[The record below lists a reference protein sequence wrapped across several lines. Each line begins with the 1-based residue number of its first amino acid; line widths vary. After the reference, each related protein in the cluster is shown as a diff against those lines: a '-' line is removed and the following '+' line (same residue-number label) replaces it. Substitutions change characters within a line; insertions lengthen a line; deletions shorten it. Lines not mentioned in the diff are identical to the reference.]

1 MLLYGVHFWRR
12 ILTSGVCV
20 AGEEQKQAGHHD
32 AVVSRVPFFYGWVML
47 PVAMLIQIA
56 TSPGQTFGVSVFN
69 PFLRESLS
77 LSQSAFSGA
86 YTLGTFLA
94 SFPQTYV
101 GALMDRFGLR
111 RTLFVVVSIFGLA
124 CFGMS
129 QVTGVVTLFV
139 AFLFLRMLGQGAMGL
154 LSANTVAMWFNRR
167 LGFTSGV
174 MSIGMALASGGMPA
188 LGLWLI
194 DGFGWRWSYVI
205 LGVSVWV
212 VLFPVLSIFYRNRP
226 EDVGLVPDGQMM
238 SEADQKAE
246 DARSFSLSEAMRTR
260 AYWIGAAAIAHWSMI
275 GTGIQFHLVQIFLD
289 RGMTAGEAALAFS
302 VLAGA
307 GACGRLVG
315 GILADRVPLNALLAV
330 APAVLA
336 GGVFLLLQLADE
348 ASILFFGIALGL
360 GQGLLQSVHTTLWVR
375 YYGRRHLG
383 KIRGSLSTITVAAS
397 SFGPFAMG
405 FAYDTF
411 GGYSEILWLFLGIVV
426 LMAFMGIL
434 ATKPRTIQET

>member
-1 MLLYGVHFWRR
+1 VRE
-12 ILTSGVCV
+12 V
-20 AGEEQKQAGHHD
+20 GEVEKGGAHED
-32 AVVSRVPFFYGWVML
+32 KLVSRVPFFYGWVML
-47 PVAMLIQIA
+47 PVAMLIQMA

-111 RTLFVVVSIFGLA
+111 RTLTVVVFVFGLA
-124 CFGMS
+124 CFFMS
-129 QVTGVVTLFV
+129 QVGDVFTLFI

-194 DGFGWRWSYVI
+194 NGFGWRWSYAL
-205 LGVSVWV
+205 LGIGVWV
-212 VLFPVLSIFYRNRP
+212 VIFPVLAIFYRNKP
-226 EDVGLVPDGQMM
+226 EDVGQVPDGKMLL
-238 SEADQKAE
+238 SEAAQKAE
-246 DARSFSLSEAMRTR
+246 DALSFSLSEAMRTR

-289 RGMTAGEAALAFS
+289 RGMTTTDAALAFS

-315 GILADRVPLNALLAV
+315 GILADRLPLNGLLAV

-336 GGVFLLLQLADE
+336 VGVFLLLQM
-348 ASILFFGIALGL
+348 SGTGTIVIFGSAMGL

-375 YYGRRHLG
+375 YYGRVHLG
-383 KIRGSLSTITVAAS
+383 KIRGSLSTITVGAS
-397 SFGPFAMG
+397 SLGPFAMG

-411 GGYSEILWLFLGIVV
+411 GGYSEILWIFLGIVAT
-426 LMAFMGIL
+426 MAVVGVW
-434 ATKPRTIQET
+434 ATKPKSNG

>member
-1 MLLYGVHFWRR
+1 MSEV
-12 ILTSGVCV
+12 
-20 AGEEQKQAGHHD
+20 GEDNKKAGHSD
-32 AVVSRVPFFYGWVML
+32 WVVSRVPFFYGWVML
-47 PVAMLIQIA
+47 PVAMLIQMA

-69 PFLRESLS
+69 PFLRDALS

-86 YTLGTFLA
+86 YMLGTFLA

-111 RTLFVVVSIFGLA
+111 RTLIVVVTVFGLA
-124 CFGMS
+124 CFWMS
-129 QVTGVVTLFV
+129 QVSGVVTLFV

-188 LGLWLI
+188 FGLWLI
-194 DGFGWRWSYVI
+194 GGFGWRWAYAI
-205 LGVSVWV
+205 LGLVVWIV
-212 VLFPVLSIFYRNRP
+212 MFPVLAVFYRNKP
-226 EDVGLVPDGQMM
+226 EDVGQIPDGKTTLT
-238 SEADQKAE
+238 EAAQKAE
-246 DARSFSLSEAMRTR
+246 DARSFSLSEAMKTR

-289 RGMTAGEAALAFS
+289 RGMTTGDAAVAFS

-315 GILADRVPLNALLAV
+315 GILADRLPLNGLLAV
-330 APAVLA
+330 APAILA
-336 GGVFLLLQLADE
+336 VGVFLLIQMSDMT
-348 ASILFFGIALGL
+348 SVWIFGGAIGV
-360 GQGLLQSVHTTLWVR
+360 GQGVLQSVHTTLWVR
-375 YYGRRHLG
+375 YYGRVHLG

-397 SFGPFAMG
+397 SLGPFAMG

-411 GGYSEILWLFLGIVV
+411 GSYSEILWIFMAIVAT
-426 LMAFMGIL
+426 MAFVGMW
-434 ATKPRTIQET
+434 ATKPKHNGSLNLANG

>member
-1 MLLYGVHFWRR
+1 LPFVVSLILKGV
-12 ILTSGVCV
+12 GVSEV
-20 AGEEQKQAGHHD
+20 GEEIEKVGHHD
-32 AVVSRVPFFYGWVML
+32 WVVSRVPFFYGWVML

-86 YTLGTFLA
+86 YTLGTLLA
-94 SFPQTYV
+94 SFPLTYV
-101 GALMDRFGLR
+101 GALMDRYGLR
-111 RTLFVVVSIFGLA
+111 RTLAVVALIFGLA
-124 CFGMS
+124 CFWMS
-129 QVTGVVTLFV
+129 QVSGLVTLFV

-174 MSIGMALASGGMPA
+174 MSLGIAVAVGGMPA

-194 DGFGWRWSYVI
+194 DGFGWRWAYAI
-205 LGVSVWV
+205 LGVGVWV
-212 VLFPVLSIFYRNRP
+212 MVFPVLAIFYRNRP
-226 EDVGLVPDGQMM
+226 EDVGQVPDGTVRM
-238 SEADQKAE
+238 SEAAQKAE

-260 AYWIGAAAIAHWSMI
+260 AYWIGAAAISHWSMI

-289 RGMTAGEAALAFS
+289 RGMTVSDAALAFS

-307 GACGRLVG
+307 GACGRLMG
-315 GILADRVPLNALLAV
+315 GILADRLPLNGLLSV

-336 GGVFLLLQLADE
+336 CGVFLLLQMKGTGT
-348 ASILFFGIALGL
+348 IMMFGGAMGL
-360 GQGLLQSVHTTLWVR
+360 GQGLLQSAHTTLWAR
-375 YYGRRHLG
+375 YYGRVHLG

-397 SFGPFAMG
+397 GIGPFAMG
-405 FAYDTF
+405 FSYDRF
-411 GGYSEILWLFLGIVV
+411 GGYSEILWVFLAIMTTMVFVG
-426 LMAFMGIL
+426 LL
-434 ATKPRTIQET
+434 ATKPKSNG